1 MEVSAT
7 KYGDVILFAV
17 AGRLDV
23 ESYRDLEGNIDGW
36 INSGEKWFVG
46 DFTQLEFI
54 SSIGL
59 RVLLSTVK
67 KLAQLQ
73 GRIVLHGLN
82 STVNDVFVSTGL
94 AGVVTITDSQQSAL
108 TVLTGQ

>member
-7 KYGDVILFAV
+7 KYGDIILFNV
-17 AGRLDV
+17 SGRLDV
-23 ESYRDLEGNIDGW
+23 QSYAELEAHLDGW
-36 INSGEKWFVG
+36 INGGEKWFVG
-46 DFTQLEFI
+46 DFTALEFI

-67 KLAQLQ
+67 KLAQVQ
-73 GRIVLHGLN
+73 GRMVLHGLN

-94 AGVVTITDSQQSAL
+94 SGVIPITDSQQSAIA
-108 TVLTGQ
+108 VLTG

>member
-1 MEVSAT
+1 MEIGAT
-7 KYGDVILFAV
+7 KYGDVLLFSV
-17 AGRLDV
+17 SGRLDV
-23 ESYRDLEGNIDGW
+23 QSYAELEKHLNSW

-46 DFTQLEFI
+46 DFTGLEFI

-67 KLAQLQ
+67 KLAQMQ
-73 GRIVLHGLN
+73 GRLVLHGLN

-94 AGVVTITDSQQSAL
+94 VGVITITDSQQSAL
-108 TVLTGQ
+108 AVLTG